1 MPPSPPA
8 PGAQRD
14 GPTVSVVL
22 PALDEAAN
30 ISHVLQGLPALVDEV
45 IVVDGGSSDDT
56 VAVARQTRAGTH
68 VVRQTRSGKGNAL
81 ACGIAASRGD
91 IVVLMSA
98 DGSCDP
104 SDIPRFVQAL
114 SGGADA
120 AHGSRFR
127 GRGGDLEAGRL
138 ERAGDHS
145 LRRRVNK
152 AFGTRY
158 TDVGSGYH
166 AFWRATLDDFDL
178 PAPELPGLRRG
189 ETVWGDGPEINPL
202 IAVRMAA
209 LGLRVVEIAVVR
221 YPRIHGARRRR
232 AFARI
237 RRGRRVLRAEQ
248 RRVSRIRIKTEQ
260 TYARST
266 RTAAERTAGRHALP
280 EAPPRRPY
288 PGPRPDWADSVGQ
301 HRTEDLI
308 GNSSRRRSGIY
319 ESGVHRPQDGAL
331 RSSALY
337 DTGVHRTGVY
347 DTGVHRTEIYD
358 TGALPVDDGGYRLPR
373 EVGGGRRRLDADDRR
388 SHELPR
394 ALGHRPHEQPRAL
407 DPRPYDQ
414 AHALE
419 SRPHDQAYALDPRPH
434 DQAHALG
441 QHPHDRPQALEQRPH
456 ELPHSLD
463 RLGHGLPHSL
473 PRGSSDDNVPIAGR
487 PAPPRVIPADRRTS
501 HPQPYHRP

>member
-30 ISHVLQGLPALVDEV
+30 ISHVLHGLPALVDEV

-138 ERAGDHS
+138 ELAGDRR
-145 LRRRVNK
+145 LRRKVNK

-178 PAPELPGLRRG
+178 PAPEQPGLRRG
-189 ETVWGDGPEINPL
+189 ETVWGDGPEINPM

-237 RRGRRVLRAEQ
+237 MRGRRVLRAEQ
-248 RRVSRIRIKTEQ
+248 RRVSRTLGKTEQ
-260 TYARST
+260 AYARST
-266 RTAAERTAGRHALP
+266 RTAAERTTGKHALP

-308 GNSSRRRSGIY
+308 GNSSRGRAGVY
-319 ESGVHRPQDGAL
+319 ESGAHRVQDGAL
-331 RSSALY
+331 RSSAVY

-358 TGALPVDDGGYRLPR
+358 TGALPVDGVPR

-394 ALGHRPHEQPRAL
+394 AIEQRPHQLPRL
-407 DPRPYDQ
+407 D
-414 AHALE
+414 
-419 SRPHDQAYALDPRPH
+419 
-434 DQAHALG
+434 
-441 QHPHDRPQALEQRPH
+441 QHPHDRPHALDQHPHDRPHDRPHAHDQRSH
-456 ELPHSLD
+456 ELPHALD
-463 RLGHGLPHSL
+463 QRHHELPHARGHQL
-473 PRGSSDDNVPIAGR
+473 PHGRPGAGSDDNMPFAGR
-487 PAPPRVIPADRRTS
+487 PANPRAIPGERRT
-501 HPQPYHRP
+501 R

>member
-138 ERAGDHS
+138 EIAGDHH
-145 LRRRVNK
+145 LRRQVNK

-178 PAPELPGLRRG
+178 PAPEQPGLRRG
-189 ETVWGDGPEINPL
+189 QTVWGDGPEINPM

-237 RRGRRVLRAEQ
+237 MRGRRVLRAEQ
-248 RRVSRIRIKTEQ
+248 RRVSRTGSKTEQ
-260 TYARST
+260 GYARST
-266 RTAAERTAGRHALP
+266 RTAAERTTGRHALP
-280 EAPPRRPY
+280 EAPPQRSLPEAPPQRSLPDAPHRPSLPDAPHGTSLPEARPRRPY

-308 GNSSRRRSGIY
+308 ANSAHRRSGVY
-319 ESGVHRPQDGAL
+319 ESGVHRVQDGAL
-331 RSSALY
+331 RSSAVY

-358 TGALPVDDGGYRLPR
+358 TGALPVDGVPR

-388 SHELPR
+388 SHEPPR
-394 ALGHRPHEQPRAL
+394 AI
-407 DPRPYDQ
+407 
-414 AHALE
+414 
-419 SRPHDQAYALDPRPH
+419 
-434 DQAHALG
+434 
-441 QHPHDRPQALEQRPH
+441 EQRPH
-456 ELPHSLD
+456 QLPRLD
-463 RLGHGLPHSL
+463 QQPQDQRQPDPPRAHDQRRPDPHAYDRRGHHQPPGLP
-473 PRGSSDDNVPIAGR
+473 RAGSDDNMPFAGR
-487 PAPPRVIPADRRTS
+487 PASPRAIPGERRT
-501 HPQPYHRP
+501 R